1 MEASAAPENGSGRKQ
16 EERQALACEI
26 LNAHLENEHCNGEN
40 YREYHVAAHP
50 AVFLA
55 AQFLGFLFRQ
65 GFRVLAFRVG
75 VFLYDDVVSC
85 SLNGLPERSGASNGI
100 VIFYLCG
107 VGSKADV
114 AFSDAF
120 DGFDCV
126 FNSGDAGCAAKAF
139 YGKVS
144 LYGTHLVF
152 SLHKNI
158 KFVRN

>member
-1 MEASAAPENGSGRKQ
+1 MARITAS
-16 EERQALACEI
+16 
-26 LNAHLENEHCNGEN
+26 
-40 YREYHVAAHP
+40 
-50 AVFLA
+50 
-55 AQFLGFLFRQ
+55 
-65 GFRVLAFRVG
+65 
-75 VFLYDDVVSC
+75 LYDDVVSC

-152 SLHKNI
+152 SLYKNI